1 MSIFT
6 KIADTISGGLF
17 RFIVLRNIK
26 GTENTENLKD
36 DIEKLLK
43 LETRIS
49 ELEKLCSDV
58 KNIPEKDTTEKSEE
72 KIIDTDKF
80 ATKQEVMM
88 SIKKLIEEINKK
100 DAAAEYKEKID
111 ILTAANNSLV
121 NENAGLRSQI
131 DDIKN
136 DLEKL
141 SSAILAGENHNTDE
155 SSETDDETAR
165 KSELSELSVS
175 ETIDLFMISG
185 SKNKIMVNSSVSSVR
200 DYMKNVLN
208 FDNIEE
214 CLSAC
219 KDHEGF
225 SSFRESFNTFSKTIE
240 QKAKELAIML
250 EDFKKEDISP
260 EITISLFKIISAYII
275 ERWIPVIFRLINEKR
290 DEKYIRLLKAV
301 NEYLEKSGVYT
312 YNKLR
317 KGQPVTD
324 ESLDYFIITRC
335 PSLSENM
342 NDKVKEIRLFPYCI
356 NYMEYG
362 EKAVH
367 HTMGNAEIYSAEEKI

>member
-131 DDIKN
+131 DDIKS

-301 NEYLEKSGVYT
+301 NEYLEKSWVYT